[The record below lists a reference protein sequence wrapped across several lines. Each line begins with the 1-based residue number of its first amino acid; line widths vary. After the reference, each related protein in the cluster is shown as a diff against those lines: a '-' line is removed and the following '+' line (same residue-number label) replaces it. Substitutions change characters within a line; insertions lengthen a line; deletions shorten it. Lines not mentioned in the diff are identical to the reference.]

1 MVTLTAAGRS
11 VGAELVAEAGVEV
24 VFRADPATA
33 DAVAL
38 VTSMLMLSED
48 EARADLT
55 AWAAD
60 HPSGAGEVVA
70 AALHTDHG
78 PADVLEPAGA
88 GGSGV
93 RTRRRRRRDDPSRR
107 PARGRW

>member
-1 MVTLTAAGRS
+1 M
-11 VGAELVAEAGVEV
+11 
-24 VFRADPATA
+24 FRVDPAVA

-48 EARADLT
+48 EARADLA
-55 AWAAD
+55 AWTAD

-78 PADVLEPAGA
+78 PGDVLGLLELDGI
-88 GGSGV
+88 GV
-93 RTRRRRRRDDPSRR
+93 RTRRRRCRDDPSGR
-107 PARGRW
+107 PARAAR